1 MQSLNTLLSLSPST
15 PVPLYVQLRDRL
27 QEALQRG
34 EWAEDQPLPSER
46 ELSQGLGISRATVRQ
61 AIHALELEGWL
72 VRRQGRGTFPAPVKV
87 EQPLV
92 MISSF
97 TENMRQAGI
106 EASSKLLSARLE
118 PATGRVAKALR
129 LGGGGVV
136 AVLSRLRLADGVPL
150 MLERSHL
157 NYALTPGILERDLSG
172 SLYELLHATYRLN
185 FATGEESIEA
195 MNAEPWLAK
204 TLGLRRG
211 SPVLYTER
219 TVVTEGGVG
228 LEFTQRYGRADRCSF
243 RVTLTGDNAQIAVK
257 SEPLGTSSGQAAKSK
272 ISYR

>member
-1 MQSLNTLLSLSPST
+1 MQTLDPPLNLSPSA

-27 QEALQRG
+27 QEALQQGRWS
-34 EWAEDQPLPSER
+34 ESQPLPSER
-46 ELSQGLGISRATVRQ
+46 ELSQALGISRATVRQ
-61 AIHALELEGWL
+61 AIHQLELEGWL

-97 TENMRQAGI
+97 SENMRQAGI
-106 EASSKLLSARLE
+106 RASSKLLSASLE

-129 LGGGGVV
+129 LGAGGVV
-136 AVLSRLRLADGVPL
+136 AVLTRLRLADGTPL

-157 NYALTPGILERDLSG
+157 NYALTPGLLEHDLTG
-172 SLYELLHATYRLN
+172 SLYELLHGTYRLN
-185 FATGEESIEA
+185 FATGQESIEA
-195 MNAEPWLAK
+195 VAAEPWLAK
-204 TLGLRRG
+204 ALGLRRG

-219 TVVTEGGVG
+219 TVLTDGGVA

-243 RVTLTGDNAQIAVK
+243 RVALAGGNAQIAVK
-257 SEPLGTSSGQAAKSK
+257 AEPPAIGEPRPAKPNLSA
-272 ISYR
+272 R

>member
-1 MQSLNTLLSLSPST
+1 MQLLDPPLKLSSSAPM
-15 PVPLYVQLRDRL
+15 PLYVQLRDRL

-34 EWAEDQPLPSER
+34 RWGEDQALPSER
-46 ELSQGLGISRATVRQ
+46 QLSETLGISRATVRQ
-61 AIHALELEGWL
+61 AIHQLEIEGWL

-106 EASSKLLSARLE
+106 EASSRLLSARLE

-129 LGGGGVV
+129 LGPGGVV
-136 AVLSRLRLADGVPL
+136 AVLTRLRLAGGEPL

-157 NYALTPGILERDLSG
+157 NYALTPGLLERDLNG
-172 SLYELLHATYRLN
+172 SLYELLHIAYRLN
-185 FATGEESIEA
+185 FATGSESIEA
-195 MNAEPWLAK
+195 MLSEPWLAK
-204 TLGLRRG
+204 ALSLRRG

-219 TVVTEGGVG
+219 TVLTEGGVA

-243 RVTLTGDNAQIAVK
+243 RVALAGDNAQVAVK
-257 SEPLGTSSGQAAKSK
+257 GNEQ
-272 ISYR
+272 